1 MRPAANTRGPSTS
14 PSPMASLTPTSV
26 NHDPPG
32 TEIAVTPA
40 RSTFCAFH
48 AARMALSSG
57 RVVPPPRASPGSL
70 GWP

>member
-1 MRPAANTRGPSTS
+1 
-14 PSPMASLTPTSV
+14 MASRTPTSV

-40 RSTFCAFH
+40 RSTFWAFH

-57 RVVPPPRASPGSL
+57 RVTPPPRASPGSF